1 MGISLFHASAF
12 AFFVSFVSFNCC
24 AVICC
29 VAGVVVVG
37 GVCGISALICCVP
50 LSTCVWKN
58 SMKQKLKLKC
68 KRSERKDEKYA
79 TMTIKRRQ
87 VEQKRKIKGKKRGN
101 EEKTSLERDQE

>member
-1 MGISLFHASAF
+1 
-12 AFFVSFVSFNCC
+12 
-24 AVICC
+24 
-29 VAGVVVVG
+29 
-37 GVCGISALICCVP
+37 
-50 LSTCVWKN
+50 
-58 SMKQKLKLKC
+58 MKQKLKLKC